1 LTQINVRSVRR
12 IDVRRPAGYQQEV
25 TPMREFGLGRETVPR
40 GNRVLPKS
48 IMAMKILSPMIK
60 RWPLPNAF
68 FMIGL
73 LP

>member
-1 LTQINVRSVRR
+1 LTQINVRSARR
-12 IDVRRPAGYQQEV
+12 IDVQRPAGYQQL
-25 TPMREFGLGRETVPR
+25 TPMREFGLGSETVPI

-48 IMAMKILSPMIK
+48 IMAIKIHSPMIK